1 LLPENINSIDTKKF
15 GVKFTKQHVS
25 FTNAKRIQINNIMMH
40 NVVTEKKKKPL
51 ILEKL
56 TWEKN
61 SQKVKLLPTM
71 PIIARINN
79 KDLDICNNEMFII
92 KKITD
97 DDIIIYEEDENFPG
111 DPKKAISEF
120 TIPINKF
127 QKMFYV
133 AYCITVHKSQGS
145 TFRHE
150 YTIHEFEKFDNRLKY
165 VALSRSSNIKHI
177 NIG

>member
-1 LLPENINSIDTKKF
+1 
-15 GVKFTKQHVS
+15 
-25 FTNAKRIQINNIMMH
+25 
-40 NVVTEKKKKPL
+40 
-51 ILEKL
+51 
-56 TWEKN
+56 
-61 SQKVKLLPTM
+61 M
-71 PIIARINN
+71 PIIAKLSN

-111 DPKKAISEF
+111 DPKKAINEF

-177 NIG
+177 NIC